1 MLHLTLTN
9 KYSYN
14 INYKGIDMNDIDKK
28 IEQLGIIIP
37 SAPTPAANY
46 IPYVIS
52 NNLVFISGQVPFE
65 NGEIKNTGKVGKEI
79 GLSQAKL
86 VAKICALNVISVLKD
101 ALNGDLSKMVKC
113 VKLGIF
119 VSCTSNFHQQP
130 EVANGASD
138 LMVEIFGDKGKHA
151 RFAVGTNSLPRN
163 VPVEIDAVFEIK

>member
-1 MLHLTLTN
+1 
-9 KYSYN
+9 
-14 INYKGIDMNDIDKK
+14 
-28 IEQLGIIIP
+28 
-37 SAPTPAANY
+37 
-46 IPYVIS
+46 
-52 NNLVFISGQVPFE
+52 
-65 NGEIKNTGKVGKEI
+65 
-79 GLSQAKL
+79 
-86 VAKICALNVISVLKD
+86 
-101 ALNGDLSKMVKC
+101 MVKC